1 MKTIQLIA
9 AFLFLAA
16 GINAQTKSTVAVKT
30 STFKVWGNCGMCKKN
45 IEGAAKT
52 SGASFAN
59 WNVNTKMLT
68 VKYAASKTSV
78 DKIQKGIAN
87 AGYDNITYAG
97 NDEAYNNLDKCC
109 QYDRKSAVSTK
120 GEKGEKGDKGSKDAC
135 CMKDGKCTGD
145 KECCKKME
153 GKADCCAAGACGKEG
168 GCCAAMKCEKGEG
181 CCKKDGVAKSDCCKG
196 EEGKCSHH

>member
-16 GINAQTKSTVAVKT
+16 GVANAQSKSTAAVKT
-30 STFKVWGNCGMCKKN
+30 TTFKVWGNCGMCKKN

-52 SGASFAN
+52 SGASFAS

-68 VKYAASKTSV
+68 VKYAARKTSV

-87 AGYDNITYAG
+87 AGYDNVTYTG
-97 NDEAYNNLDKCC
+97 NDEAYKNLDECC
-109 QYDRKSAVSTK
+109 QYDRKSDVSA
-120 GEKGEKGDKGSKDAC
+120 KGEKGDKGSKEAC
-135 CMKDGKCTGD
+135 CIKDGKCTGD
-145 KECCKKME
+145 KECCEKME
-153 GKADCCAAGACGKEG
+153 GKTDCCKDGKCAEKG
-168 GCCAAMKCEKGEG
+168 GCCADMKCGKDGG
-181 CCKKDGVAKSDCCKG
+181 DCCKKDGVAKSDCCKG